1 MAGTTTSLIAAAIA
15 VEGMLLQ
22 VGDAGSPQIFNTV
35 CNVTDYTEP
44 LTADVV
50 DITNVGDHWRRRIST
65 LLDMGKIKF
74 KIFWVMTE
82 PTHQNLVDGA
92 IQGLRYIF
100 TNNILAD
107 WQIVYPDGENSMDQF
122 PAYVT
127 SFSISGKTGNVFE
140 AEIELSNS
148 GEPTLV

>member
-1 MAGTTTSLIAAAIA
+1 MAGTTTSLIAEAIA
-15 VEGMLLQ
+15 VEGLLLQ
-22 VGDAGSPQIFNTV
+22 VGDGQSPQVFNTV
-35 CNVTDYTEP
+35 CNVSDYTEP

-50 DITNVGDHWRRRIST
+50 DVTNVGDHWRRRIST

-82 PTHQNLVDGA
+82 PTHENDVTA
-92 IQGLRYIF
+92 NVQGLRYIF

-107 WQIVYPDGENSMDQF
+107 WQVIYPDGNSSQDSF

-127 SFSISGKTGNVFE
+127 SFSITGKVGGVFE

-148 GEPTLV
+148 GAPTLV